1 MFIKLTVYKDGW
13 LDFVEWCLQIEEIVT
28 LLLVK
33 KFKIFDSF
41 DLNMHSLK
49 ITSLL
54 PYLQDQKDFVENTHL
69 NLFYCKTRASYV
81 TRILLELSS
90 K

>member
-1 MFIKLTVYKDGW
+1 MVIKLTVYKDGW

-33 KFKIFDSF
+33 KF